1 MVRCVTSIQ
10 SFEGKI
16 MKKLMALAMAAAF
29 AAPAFAGDYYA
40 GGDIGRNKFSDN
52 GASVTKTGFAV
63 FGGYKLNDTVSLEA
77 GYRSLLNETV
87 KEDGVTGKVDLY
99 ALQFSGVFS
108 APVTNEL
115 SLYGRLGLNSLRGEI
130 SFSDG
135 QSSGSGSGNKTKAL
149 WGIGASYAFS
159 KDVSLRVEFQKP
171 MKEIQVLSAGVK
183 FAF

>member
-29 AAPAFAGDYYA
+29 AAPAFAGDFYA
-40 GGDIGRNKFSDN
+40 GADVGRNKFSDS
-52 GASVTKTGFAV
+52 GVSVTKTGLAV
-63 FGGYKLNDTVSLEA
+63 FGGYKLNENVSLEA
-77 GYRSLLNETV
+77 GYRSLM
-87 KEDGVTGKVDLY
+87 KESASQGSESVTVDLY

-108 APVTNEL
+108 APVSNEL
-115 SLYGRLGLNSLRGEI
+115 SLYGRLGLNSLRGDVTYKNGSTTI
-130 SFSDG
+130 NDG
-135 QSSGSGSGNKTKAL
+135 GNETKLL
-149 WGIGASYAFS
+149 WGVGASYAFS

-171 MKEIQVLSAGVK
+171 VKEIQILSVGVK